1 MKCQPG
7 SPVASKGISTSP
19 LGARPSNSQQAEV
32 LEFYCRMAHQA
43 GVIQQLCPV
52 GCIILSLSELLGRA
66 PSPITGA
73 ATRAASAMA
82 QNRSASSRVPPSAS
96 TCRTHIRTV
105 NFMPVI
111 NGGGSAEGGS
121 TEVTAGSAPLAA
133 RSAIRPLTWSGDID
147 AGNCNTTVA
156 PAGSA
161 AHPTGVTQ
169 SRSSSPK
176 ARDRAAIALYL
187 SGFASITRL
196 PGRTGGRSGLFLGA
210 GASYEAGM

>member
-1 MKCQPG
+1 
-7 SPVASKGISTSP
+7 
-19 LGARPSNSQQAEV
+19 
-32 LEFYCRMAHQA
+32 
-43 GVIQQLCPV
+43 
-52 GCIILSLSELLGRA
+52 
-66 PSPITGA
+66 
-73 ATRAASAMA
+73 MA

-176 ARDRAAIALYL
+176 ARDRAAITEYL
-187 SGFASITRL
+187 SGFASITSL
-196 PGRTGGRSGLFLGA
+196 LGRTRGRSGIGAEETAPAETVMDAFYQKPEPSGQRWRVQATTSALERAQLFGSDIQA
-210 GASYEAGM
+210 PHSRAAERFRATGG